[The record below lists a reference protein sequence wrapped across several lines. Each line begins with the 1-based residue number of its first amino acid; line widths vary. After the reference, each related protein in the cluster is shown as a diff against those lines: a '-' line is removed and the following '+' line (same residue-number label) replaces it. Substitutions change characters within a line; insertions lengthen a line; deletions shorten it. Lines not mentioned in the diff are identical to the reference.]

1 MAADW
6 NARLYLQFEDERTRP
21 ARDLVA
27 QIPLEAARRVVD
39 LGCGPGNS
47 TEILARRYPEADVI
61 GIDTSPDMLAVARKR
76 LPHNTF
82 IEADVASYTL
92 PEPADVIFANAVL
105 QWVPDHAR
113 LLPHLMAQLAP
124 GGVLAVQ
131 MPDNLNEPTHVG
143 MRAVAAE
150 GPWAATLAAAAA
162 ARTVLPS
169 PDYYYDLLSVLAVQ
183 VDVWRTVYHHPL
195 ADAAAVVEWM
205 KGTGLRPFLDPLEP
219 VQKADFLAA
228 YEARLAR
235 DFPPRADG
243 RVLLAFPRLFLV
255 ARR

>member
-1 MAADW
+1 MPADW
-6 NARLYLQFEDERTRP
+6 NARLYLKFEDERTRP
-21 ARDLVA
+21 ARDLVT
-27 QIPLEAARRVVD
+27 QIPLEAAQRVVD

-47 TEILARRYPEADVI
+47 TEILAQRYPEAEVI

-92 PEPADVIFANAVL
+92 AEPADVILANAVL

-113 LLPHLMAQLAP
+113 LFPHLISQLTP

-150 GPWAATLAAAAA
+150 GPWAEALADAAC
-162 ARTVLPS
+162 ARTILPS
-169 PDYYYDLLSVLAVQ
+169 PAYYYDLLSVHAVQ
-183 VDVWRTVYHHPL
+183 VDVWRTTYHHPL
-195 ADAAAVVEWM
+195 ATPAAIVEWM
-205 KGTGLRPFLDPLEP
+205 KGTGLRPFLDPLDDA
-219 VQKADFLAA
+219 QKQGFLAA
-228 YEARLAR
+228 YEARLAQ
-235 DFPPRADG
+235 DYPPRADG

-255 ARR
+255 VRR

>member
-82 IEADVASYTL
+82 IEADVATFTL
-92 PEPADVIFANAVL
+92 PEPADVILANAVL

-113 LLPHLMAQLAP
+113 LFPHLMAQLAP

-150 GPWAATLAAAAA
+150 GPWAAALA
-162 ARTVLPS
+162 
-169 PDYYYDLLSVLAVQ
+169 
-183 VDVWRTVYHHPL
+183 
-195 ADAAAVVEWM
+195 
-205 KGTGLRPFLDPLEP
+205 
-219 VQKADFLAA
+219 
-228 YEARLAR
+228 
-235 DFPPRADG
+235 
-243 RVLLAFPRLFLV
+243 
-255 ARR
+255 

>member
-1 MAADW
+1 MSADW

-27 QIPLEAARRVVD
+27 QIPLEAAQRVVD

-47 TEILARRYPEADVI
+47 TEILAHRYPEAEVI

-82 IEADVASYTL
+82 IEADVATFTL
-92 PEPADVIFANAVL
+92 PEPADVILANAVL

-150 GPWAATLAAAAA
+150 GPWAAALAGAAA
-162 ARTVLPS
+162 ARTILPS
-169 PDYYYDLLSVLAVQ
+169 PAYYYDLLSIHAVQ

-195 ADAAAVVEWM
+195 ANPAAVVEWM
-205 KGTGLRPFLDPLEP
+205 KGTGLRPFLDLLEP
-219 VQKADFLAA
+219 AQKPDFLAA